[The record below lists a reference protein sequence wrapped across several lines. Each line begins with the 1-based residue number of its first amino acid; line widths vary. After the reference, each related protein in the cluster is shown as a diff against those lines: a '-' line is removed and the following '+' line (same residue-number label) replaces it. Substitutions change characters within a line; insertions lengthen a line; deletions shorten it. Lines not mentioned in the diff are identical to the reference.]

1 MAIPDFQ
8 TLMLPALIEISKRSV
23 TSTKEIIPA
32 LIEQFK
38 LTPEERAQL
47 LPSETQRVI
56 DNRIYWAI
64 VYLGKAGLISRPGR
78 GRYSI
83 TDVGEKVL
91 KDKPGRIDIRFL
103 KQFDSFKKF
112 QEISKGSKEGSDD
125 VISDEKQADSSV
137 DPVEQLEASYIKLK
151 NEVCSQLLNYV
162 HELTPT
168 DFELLVIELLKK
180 MGYGVPGLES
190 VTHRGGSG
198 DGGIDGEISEDRLGL
213 DMIYI
218 QAKKYT
224 ENSVGRPAIQQF
236 VGTLNERKARKGIFI
251 TTSSF
256 TKEATEY
263 IQRVDVR
270 IALIDGKELSKLM
283 YQYDIGVTTE
293 RRFEVK
299 TIDGDY
305 FAS

>member
-1 MAIPDFQ
+1 
-8 TLMLPALIEISKRSV
+8 MLPALIEISKRSV

-32 LIEQFK
+32 LIEQFR

-56 DNRIYWAI
+56 DNRVYWAI

-83 TDVGEKVL
+83 TEVGKRVL
-91 KDKPGRIDIRFL
+91 KDKPSRIDIRFL

-112 QEISKGSKEGSDD
+112 REISKGSKDNSDD
-125 VISDEKQADSSV
+125 VISDEKLADASV
-137 DPVEQLEASYIKLK
+137 DPVEQLEVSYIKLK

-256 TKEATEY
+256 TKEAMEY

>member
-8 TLMLPALIEISKRSV
+8 TLMLPALIQISKQPVS
-23 TSTKEIIPA
+23 STKEVIPA
-32 LIEQFK
+32 LIREFS
-38 LTPEERAQL
+38 LTPEEQAQL

-64 VYLGKAGLISRPGR
+64 VYLAKAGLVSRPGR

-83 TDVGEKVL
+83 TDAGQKIL
-91 KDKPGRIDIRFL
+91 MGKPTRIDIKFL

-112 QEISKGSKEGSDD
+112 QDISKQGKDTTEASAQEERH
-125 VISDEKQADSSV
+125 VEPSV
-137 DPVEQLEASYIKLK
+137 DPVEQLEASYLKLK
-151 NEVCSQLLNYV
+151 NEVCDQLLTYV
-162 HELTPT
+162 HELSPT
-168 DFELLVIELLKK
+168 EFELLVIELLKK

-190 VTHRGGSG
+190 VSHRGGSG

-224 ENSVGRPAIQQF
+224 DNSVGRPAIQQF
-236 VGTLNERKARKGIFI
+236 VGSLNERKAKKGIFI
-251 TTSSF
+251 TTSSY
-256 TKEATEY
+256 TREASEY
-263 IQRVDVR
+263 VHRIDVR
-270 IALIDGKELSKLM
+270 IALIDGKELARLM
-283 YQYDIGVTTE
+283 YQYDVGVSTH

-299 TIDGDY
+299 TIDSDY
-305 FAS
+305 FAP